1 MVFKTEGLIVG
12 EGEDSMSCIIKP
24 FIIMDNREC
33 NEILHSREC
42 EACDVK
48 KGGEKSDKN
57 TAYVISGQRTA
68 HNEV

>member
-1 MVFKTEGLIVG
+1 
-12 EGEDSMSCIIKP
+12 MSCIIKP